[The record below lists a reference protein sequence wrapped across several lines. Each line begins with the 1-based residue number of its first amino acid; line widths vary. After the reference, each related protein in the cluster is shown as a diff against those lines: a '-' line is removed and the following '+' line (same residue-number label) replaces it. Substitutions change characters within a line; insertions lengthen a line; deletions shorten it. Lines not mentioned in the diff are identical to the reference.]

1 MTLMIVDAKDVLAD
15 EPRWWV
21 DPGSDGLWELDHVAC
36 GAGRLHTMPR
46 TVFRPD
52 EISHAI
58 VDRPTPAKRTRHHA
72 AAKIVGHLRELLHD
86 LGRTDV
92 TVTTSRGP
100 RIAAVGGDPVVRVTI
115 EIEVSA
121 PDEDET

>member
-1 MTLMIVDAKDVLAD
+1 MT
-15 EPRWWV
+15 
-21 DPGSDGLWELDHVAC
+21 
-36 GAGRLHTMPR
+36 
-46 TVFRPD
+46 
-52 EISHAI
+52 
-58 VDRPTPAKRTRHHA
+58 RPTPAKRTRHHA
-72 AAKIVGHLRELLHD
+72 ASKIVGQLEQLLRD